1 MFIIK
6 IFLLGML
13 FLWKNQKEVSW
24 SKLNLRDEFRY
35 NYTILC
41 EISKKD
47 IASVFWAVASVHTYE
62 YSQYLWICLKS
73 ENINIAKELLNNLN
87 IDDEI
92 IETYR
97 ILNSHLENIEQN
109 EWLKE
114 TILSIILIHS
124 KNYVNALQN
133 YAKNNKNFLLAK
145 KISEIQAKEGCLKKE
160 EIKSKII
167 NQYKKLAD
175 TLYWWSF
182 QWSVYSRERDICLL
196 LGKII
201 ILFWD
206 DDELA
211 ILCDNITKD
220 ISERWQ
226 NMLEQIAHAIEND
239 KKWWFF
245 DENNLL
251 HLNI

>member
-1 MFIIK
+1 M
-6 IFLLGML
+6 
-13 FLWKNQKEVSW
+13 
-24 SKLNLRDEFRY
+24 
-35 NYTILC
+35 
-41 EISKKD
+41 
-47 IASVFWAVASVHTYE
+47 
-62 YSQYLWICLKS
+62 
-73 ENINIAKELLNNLN
+73 
-87 IDDEI
+87 
-92 IETYR
+92 
-97 ILNSHLENIEQN
+97 
-109 EWLKE
+109 
-114 TILSIILIHS
+114 IHS

-145 KISEIQAKEGCLKKE
+145 KISEIQAEWERLKE
-160 EIKSKII
+160 EETKSKII

-196 LGKII
+196 LGKFI

-226 NMLEQIAHAIEND
+226 NMLEQISHAIQND